1 MEKLNHKLGIFVNF
15 DTFLNEAARTK
26 FPAYKVGDLVIISK
40 YHEFQWKTN
49 LSSKSWETYTKYV
62 TSSSGGMIGKIAAID
77 NEKKEY
83 AVEFIAGVLRQDYR
97 GNRRSTPSYIIPN
110 GTSSNLAYL
119 RVKQN
124 QLETEGIDIIQKL
137 LKDDPY
143 TPSEKVSVK
152 ISGEKSVTR
161 RLIGVSIAKSIE
173 NKKLTYLI
181 DGVSGE
187 IESKYIEKE
196 ISIEDETSIDILAEE
211 IAKVLKTKYIDTTG
225 TSSNKEYVFDIAKV
239 EGKELIQ
246 GTLYFKN
253 DSERDQF
260 CDDLQK
266 FIDKKLDK
274 NFQKVMNRGE
284 SSDVKVIKIGAS
296 MRSWHKGTIYAT
308 KIVQAAKNLGIN
320 VKEFLEKSRGKITG
334 KKFGL

>member
-1 MEKLNHKLGIFVNF
+1 MIENF

-26 FPAYKVGDLVIISK
+26 FPEYKVGDLVIISK

-49 LSSKSWETYTKYV
+49 LTSKSWETYSKYAI
-62 TSSSGGMIGKIAAID
+62 SSSLGMIGKIAAID

-83 AVEFIAGVLRQDYR
+83 AVEFIAGLLQNVYR
-97 GNRRSTPSYIIPN
+97 GRRTSTPSYTIPD
-110 GTSSNLAYL
+110 GTRSNLAYL

-124 QLETEGIDIIQKL
+124 QLETEGVDIIQKL

-143 TPSEKVSVK
+143 TPNEKVSVR

-161 RLIGVSIAKSIE
+161 KLIGVSIAKSIE

-181 DGVSGE
+181 EGVSGTV
-187 IESKYIEKE
+187 ESKYIQKE
-196 ISIEDETSIDILAEE
+196 ILIEDETSKDILAEE
-211 IAKVLKTKYIDTTG
+211 IAKILKTKYIDITG
-225 TSSNKEYVFDIAKV
+225 TGENKEYVFDIGKV
-239 EGKELIQ
+239 DGKELIQ

-284 SSDVKVIKIGAS
+284 SSEVKVIKIGSS
-296 MRSWHKGTIYAT
+296 MSRWHKGTIYAN

-320 VKEFLEKSRGKITG
+320 VKEFLEKKKGNIAGR
-334 KKFGL
+334 KFGL